1 MGSFEGFMED
11 LTTTAIERD
20 MEGAEGWDKNYLN
33 EAMLELLRIDCQA
46 TARRIETDP
55 AYRWMVQ
62 NKMFSSWLRE
72 STSAVAYTAVL
83 YASMLAASNVPG
95 KRVEDTVDEGT
106 KEVVDQ
112 EGGDLNRS
120 FKMRN
125 AR

>member
-55 AYRWMVQ
+55 GYR
-62 NKMFSSWLRE
+62 
-72 STSAVAYTAVL
+72 
-83 YASMLAASNVPG
+83 
-95 KRVEDTVDEGT
+95 
-106 KEVVDQ
+106 
-112 EGGDLNRS
+112 
-120 FKMRN
+120 
-125 AR
+125 